1 MKKREKKTEM
11 RTGTEE
17 NEKARDRGMT
27 MRKKRGSREGRV
39 SEDSRKESKVV
50 EAEEKERKNQ

>member
-17 NEKARDRGMT
+17 NKNGEVGNDIVKAYII
-27 MRKKRGSREGRV
+27 SV
-39 SEDSRKESKVV
+39 
-50 EAEEKERKNQ
+50 

>member
-17 NEKARDRGMT
+17 NENGELGNDIVKAYIIFD
-27 MRKKRGSREGRV
+27 
-39 SEDSRKESKVV
+39 
-50 EAEEKERKNQ
+50 